1 MGDPGAGRIYFFQI
15 ARFSGLDLR
24 RQLYLRRRDR
34 RGFDRCG
41 REPWLATVGAIFA
54 GALAGMVTGLLN
66 TKLKIPGI
74 LAGILTQIA
83 LYSVNLRI
91 MGSPNLPL
99 LRKNHRYYGYTVA
112 NQSRL
117 LLERRDDEC

>member
-1 MGDPGAGRIYFFQI
+1 MKAALPAGGATAAALIVAGVN
-15 ARFSGLDLR
+15 
-24 RQLYLRRRDR
+24 
-34 RGFDRCG
+34 
-41 REPWLATVGAIFA
+41 PWLATLGAIFA

-91 MGSPNLPL
+91 MGFAKPAASAQ
-99 LRKNHRYYGYTVA
+99 NHRYYGYTVA
-112 NQSRL
+112 DQNRL
-117 LLERRDDEC
+117 LLERRDDER

>member
-1 MGDPGAGRIYFFQI
+1 
-15 ARFSGLDLR
+15 
-24 RQLYLRRRDR
+24 
-34 RGFDRCG
+34 
-41 REPWLATVGAIFA
+41 
-54 GALAGMVTGLLN
+54 MVTGLLN

-99 LRKNHRYYGYTVA
+99 LRKTTVITDT
-112 NQSRL
+112 QSLIRAVCFWNDGMTNVKMYADL
-117 LLERRDDEC
+117 LLGIVVALGVVGLMYWYFGTQSGKWRSARRGITKKCAAHRESIRIIQSFSA